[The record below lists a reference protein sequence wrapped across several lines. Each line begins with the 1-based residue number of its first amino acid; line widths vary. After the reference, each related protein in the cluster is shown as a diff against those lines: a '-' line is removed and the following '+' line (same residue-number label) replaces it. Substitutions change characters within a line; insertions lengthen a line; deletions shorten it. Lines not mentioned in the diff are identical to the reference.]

1 MGESHI
7 VTKNF
12 IDGGVAFL
20 VNYKTYPDGKELTP
34 DRNIAI
40 RVCIPPESDVATVK
54 ALSPDSKEDRT
65 LEGWKMKNGK
75 LSMTLDELESYTVIV
90 VNLKASSPKKS

>member
-1 MGESHI
+1 M
-7 VTKNF
+7 NF
-12 IDGGVAFL
+12 
-20 VNYKTYPDGKELTP
+20 NTYPDGKVLTP

-40 RVCIPPESDVATVK
+40 RVCIPADSDVATVK
-54 ALSPDSKEDRT
+54 SLSPDSKEDRT
-65 LEGWKMKNGK
+65 LNGWKMENGK